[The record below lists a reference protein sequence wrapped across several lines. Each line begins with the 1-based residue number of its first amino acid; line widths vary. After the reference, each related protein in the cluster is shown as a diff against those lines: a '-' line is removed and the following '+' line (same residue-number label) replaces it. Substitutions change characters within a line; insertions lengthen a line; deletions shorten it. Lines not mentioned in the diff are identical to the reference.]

1 MQPVLFRAGVSF
13 SVVLQAEMCFPL
25 FIPGAT
31 SPISEAEPGGVKSPP
46 LPLLCIFRPSTIPLS
61 VGSEKGSSFCSSRS
75 LGAWQDSPPRQ
86 AGDGSGCLQRQ
97 ILEAAIPEVR
107 LEGEDER

>member
-1 MQPVLFRAGVSF
+1 MQPVLIRAGVSF
-13 SVVLQAEMCFPL
+13 LVFLQAEMCFPW

-31 SPISEAEPGGVKSPP
+31 SPISEAEPGEVKSPP

-61 VGSEKGSSFCSSRS
+61 VGSEKESSSSRS

-97 ILEAAIPEVR
+97 ILEAALPEVR